1 MFHNAREKLKQHGP
15 ILICRILEDLD
26 HFMIDSHFLSHLL
39 PIARNP
45 KLRGPHS
52 YVENKRA
59 YGRNSDL
66 GSSAK
71 HYYICEGFIRCNVTP
86 RPTQL
91 PNNKLRFG
99 TEAAQIFFFAGD
111 RGNENRRPII
121 SSCAFLICTVV
132 PSIMLG
138 IKWWP
143 YQHTWVLDNDH
154 WNLTCS
160 GTHTVL
166 SNPS

>member
-1 MFHNAREKLKQHGP
+1 MMFHNARKKLKQHGP

-52 YVENKRA
+52 YVENRRV

-71 HYYICEGFIRCNVTP
+71 PYYICEGFIRRNVTP

-91 PNNKLRFG
+91 PNNKFHFG
-99 TEAAQIFFFAGD
+99 SEKNKFAGD

-132 PSIMLG
+132 PSIMLR

-143 YQHTWVLDNDH
+143 YP
-154 WNLTCS
+154 
-160 GTHTVL
+160 THL
-166 SNPS
+166 SA